1 MMFSR
6 RFTQQQLV
14 EYGALMLRVIG
25 LVAVIGLTL
34 TAITGCTTSDNASST
49 VASNDASS
57 TVVSDDASSTVVSD
71 DASSTVASDDA
82 SSTVASD
89 DASSTV
95 ASNAKESAIEKS
107 EVVSLG
113 QDCVTVDNEITKQNE
128 YTRDNGIEIRTQEWF
143 DEALKTWAR
152 IWPQMNDP
160 DLKSIFREL
169 ANTTDADDKAM
180 DNWIAY
186 RTICDT
192 DRYG

>member
-1 MMFSR
+1 MFSR

-14 EYGALMLRVIG
+14 EYAALMLRVIG
-25 LVAVIGLTL
+25 LVALIGLTL
-34 TAITGCTTSDNASST
+34 TAITGCTA
-49 VASNDASS
+49 
-57 TVVSDDASSTVVSD
+57 SD

-128 YTRDNGIEIRTQEWF
+128 YTRNNGIEIRTQEWF

-186 RTICDT
+186 RTICET

>member
-1 MMFSR
+1 MFSR
-6 RFTQQQLV
+6 RFTQQQLI
-14 EYGALMLRVIG
+14 EYAAVVLRIIG
-25 LVAVIGLTL
+25 LVAVFGLTL
-34 TAITGCTTSDNASST
+34 TAITGCTM
-49 VASNDASS
+49 
-57 TVVSDDASSTVVSD
+57 SDDASSTVVSD

-89 DASSTV
+89 
-95 ASNAKESAIEKS
+95 AKESAIEKS

-113 QDCVTVDNEITKQNE
+113 QDCVTVDKEITKQNE
-128 YTRDNGIEIRTQEWF
+128 YTRDNGIEMRTQEWF

-169 ANTTDADDKAM
+169 ANTTDADDNAM

>member
-1 MMFSR
+1 MFSR

-14 EYGALMLRVIG
+14 EYGALILRVIG

-34 TAITGCTTSDNASST
+34 TAITGCTTSD
-49 VASNDASS
+49 
-57 TVVSDDASSTVVSD
+57 

-82 SSTVASD
+82 SSTVASN

>member
-1 MMFSR
+1 MFSR
-6 RFTQQQLV
+6 QFTQQQLV
-14 EYGALMLRVIG
+14 EYAAVVLRIIG

-34 TAITGCTTSDNASST
+34 TAITGCTTSD
-49 VASNDASS
+49 
-57 TVVSDDASSTVVSD
+57 
-71 DASSTVASDDA
+71 DASSTVASD
-82 SSTVASD
+82 
-89 DASSTV
+89 
-95 ASNAKESAIEKS
+95 AKESATEKS

-113 QDCVTVDNEITKQNE
+113 QDCVTVDKEITKQNE
-128 YTRDNGIEIRTQEWF
+128 YTRDNGIEMRTQEWF

-169 ANTTDADDKAM
+169 ANTTDADDNAM

>member
-1 MMFSR
+1 MFSR

-34 TAITGCTTSDNASST
+34 TAITGCTTSD
-49 VASNDASS
+49 DASS
-57 TVVSDDASSTVVSD
+57 TVS
-71 DASSTVASDDA
+71 
-82 SSTVASD
+82 
-89 DASSTV
+89 
-95 ASNAKESAIEKS
+95 SNAKESAIEKS

>member
-6 RFTQQQLV
+6 QFAQQQLV
-14 EYGALMLRVIG
+14 EYAADVLRIISLGV
-25 LVAVIGLTL
+25 VIGLTL
-34 TAITGCTTSDNASST
+34 TAITGCRTSD
-49 VASNDASS
+49 DP
-57 TVVSDDASSTVVSD
+57 
-71 DASSTVASDDA
+71 SSTVASD
-82 SSTVASD
+82 
-89 DASSTV
+89 
-95 ASNAKESAIEKS
+95 AKESASEKS
-107 EVVSLG
+107 EVVSPG
-113 QDCVTVDNEITKQNE
+113 QDCVTVDKEMAKQNE

-169 ANTTDADDKAM
+169 ANTTDADDDAM

-192 DRYG
+192 DSYG

>member
-1 MMFSR
+1 MFSR

-14 EYGALMLRVIG
+14 EYAAVVLRIIG
-25 LVAVIGLTL
+25 LVAVFGLTL
-34 TAITGCTTSDNASST
+34 TAITGCTM
-49 VASNDASS
+49 
-57 TVVSDDASSTVVSD
+57 SD

-89 DASSTV
+89 
-95 ASNAKESAIEKS
+95 AKESATEKS

-113 QDCVTVDNEITKQNE
+113 QDCVTVDKEITKQNE
-128 YTRDNGIEIRTQEWF
+128 YTRDNGIEMRTQEWF

-169 ANTTDADDKAM
+169 ANTTVADDDAM

-192 DRYG
+192 DSYG

>member
-1 MMFSR
+1 M
-6 RFTQQQLV
+6 
-14 EYGALMLRVIG
+14 
-25 LVAVIGLTL
+25 
-34 TAITGCTTSDNASST
+34 
-49 VASNDASS
+49 
-57 TVVSDDASSTVVSD
+57 SD

-89 DASSTV
+89 
-95 ASNAKESAIEKS
+95 AKESATEKS

-113 QDCVTVDNEITKQNE
+113 QDCVMVDKEITKQNE

>member
-1 MMFSR
+1 MFSR

-34 TAITGCTTSDNASST
+34 TAITGCTTSD
-49 VASNDASS
+49 
-57 TVVSDDASSTVVSD
+57 

-82 SSTVASD
+82 SSTVS
-89 DASSTV
+89 
-95 ASNAKESAIEKS
+95 SNAKESAIEKS

>member
-1 MMFSR
+1 MFSR

-14 EYGALMLRVIG
+14 EYAADVHRIIG
-25 LVAVIGLTL
+25 LVVVIGLTL
-34 TAITGCTTSDNASST
+34 TAITGCTTSD
-49 VASNDASS
+49 DP
-57 TVVSDDASSTVVSD
+57 
-71 DASSTVASDDA
+71 SSTVASDDP

-89 DASSTV
+89 
-95 ASNAKESAIEKS
+95 AKESASEKS
-107 EVVSLG
+107 EVLSLG
-113 QDCVTVDNEITKQNE
+113 QDCVTVDKEITKQNE
-128 YTRDNGIEIRTQEWF
+128 YTRDNEIKIRTQEWF

-169 ANTTDADDKAM
+169 ANTTDADDNAM

-192 DRYG
+192 DSTG

>member
-1 MMFSR
+1 MIFSR
-6 RFTQQQLV
+6 QFTQQQLI
-14 EYGALMLRVIG
+14 EYAAVMLRIIG

-34 TAITGCTTSDNASST
+34 TAITGCATSD
-49 VASNDASS
+49 DP
-57 TVVSDDASSTVVSD
+57 
-71 DASSTVASDDA
+71 SSTVASDDP

-89 DASSTV
+89 
-95 ASNAKESAIEKS
+95 AKESATEKS

-113 QDCVTVDNEITKQNE
+113 QDCVTVDKEITKQNE
-128 YTRDNGIEIRTQEWF
+128 YTRDNGIEMRTQEWF

-169 ANTTDADDKAM
+169 ANTTVADDDAM

-192 DRYG
+192 DSYG

>member
-1 MMFSR
+1 MFSR

-34 TAITGCTTSDNASST
+34 TAITGCTTSDDASST
-49 VASNDASS
+49 VASN
-57 TVVSDDASSTVVSD
+57 
-71 DASSTVASDDA
+71 DA

>member
-1 MMFSR
+1 MFAR

-14 EYGALMLRVIG
+14 EYAAVVLRIIG

-34 TAITGCTTSDNASST
+34 TAITGCTTSD
-49 VASNDASS
+49 
-57 TVVSDDASSTVVSD
+57 
-71 DASSTVASDDA
+71 DASSTVASD
-82 SSTVASD
+82 
-89 DASSTV
+89 
-95 ASNAKESAIEKS
+95 AKESAIEKS

-113 QDCVTVDNEITKQNE
+113 QDCVTVDKEITKQNE

-169 ANTTDADDKAM
+169 ANTTVADDDAM

-192 DRYG
+192 DSYG

>member
-1 MMFSR
+1 MFSR

-14 EYGALMLRVIG
+14 EYAALMLRVIG

-34 TAITGCTTSDNASST
+34 TAITGCTT
-49 VASNDASS
+49 
-57 TVVSDDASSTVVSD
+57 
-71 DASSTVASDDA
+71 SDDA

>member
-1 MMFSR
+1 MFSR

-14 EYGALMLRVIG
+14 EYAAVVLRIIG
-25 LVAVIGLTL
+25 LVAVFGLTL
-34 TAITGCTTSDNASST
+34 TAITGCTM
-49 VASNDASS
+49 
-57 TVVSDDASSTVVSD
+57 SD

-95 ASNAKESAIEKS
+95 ASDDASSTVASDAKESATEKS

-113 QDCVTVDNEITKQNE
+113 QDCVTVDKEITKQNE

-169 ANTTDADDKAM
+169 ANTTVADDDAM

-192 DRYG
+192 DSFG

>member
-1 MMFSR
+1 MFSR

-14 EYGALMLRVIG
+14 EYAALMLRVIG

-34 TAITGCTTSDNASST
+34 TAITGCTTSDDASST
-49 VASNDASS
+49 VASN
-57 TVVSDDASSTVVSD
+57 
-71 DASSTVASDDA
+71 DA

>member
-1 MMFSR
+1 MFSR
-6 RFTQQQLV
+6 RFTQQQLI
-14 EYGALMLRVIG
+14 EYAAVVLRIIG
-25 LVAVIGLTL
+25 LVAVFGLTL
-34 TAITGCTTSDNASST
+34 TAITGCTM
-49 VASNDASS
+49 
-57 TVVSDDASSTVVSD
+57 SDDASSTVVSD
-71 DASSTVASDDA
+71 DASSTVASD
-82 SSTVASD
+82 
-89 DASSTV
+89 
-95 ASNAKESAIEKS
+95 AKESATEKS

-113 QDCVTVDNEITKQNE
+113 QDCVTVDKEITKQNE

-169 ANTTDADDKAM
+169 ANTTVADDDAM

>member
-6 RFTQQQLV
+6 QFTQQQLV

-34 TAITGCTTSDNASST
+34 TAITGCTTSDDASST

-57 TVVSDDASSTVVSD
+57 TVASN

-95 ASNAKESAIEKS
+95 SSNAKESAIEKS

>member
-1 MMFSR
+1 MFSR

-14 EYGALMLRVIG
+14 EYAAVVLRIIG
-25 LVAVIGLTL
+25 LVAVFGLTL
-34 TAITGCTTSDNASST
+34 TAITGCTM
-49 VASNDASS
+49 
-57 TVVSDDASSTVVSD
+57 SD

-89 DASSTV
+89 
-95 ASNAKESAIEKS
+95 AKESATEKS

-113 QDCVTVDNEITKQNE
+113 QDCVMVDKEITKQNE

-169 ANTTDADDKAM
+169 ANTTVADDDAM

-192 DRYG
+192 DSYG

>member
-1 MMFSR
+1 MFSR
-6 RFTQQQLV
+6 QFTQQQLV
-14 EYGALMLRVIG
+14 EYAAVVLRIIG

-34 TAITGCTTSDNASST
+34 TAITGCTTSD
-49 VASNDASS
+49 
-57 TVVSDDASSTVVSD
+57 

-89 DASSTV
+89 
-95 ASNAKESAIEKS
+95 AKESATEKS

-113 QDCVTVDNEITKQNE
+113 QDCVTVDKEITKQNE
-128 YTRDNGIEIRTQEWF
+128 YTRDNGIEMRTQEWF

>member
-1 MMFSR
+1 MFAR

-14 EYGALMLRVIG
+14 EYAAVVLRIIG

-34 TAITGCTTSDNASST
+34 TAITGCTTSD
-49 VASNDASS
+49 DP
-57 TVVSDDASSTVVSD
+57 
-71 DASSTVASDDA
+71 SSTVASDDA

-89 DASSTV
+89 
-95 ASNAKESAIEKS
+95 AKESAIEKS

-113 QDCVTVDNEITKQNE
+113 QDCVTVDKEITKQNE

-169 ANTTDADDKAM
+169 ANTTVADDDAM

-192 DRYG
+192 DSYG

>member
-1 MMFSR
+1 MFSR

-34 TAITGCTTSDNASST
+34 TAITGCTTSD
-49 VASNDASS
+49 
-57 TVVSDDASSTVVSD
+57 

-82 SSTVASD
+82 SSTVSSN

-95 ASNAKESAIEKS
+95 SSNAKESAIEKS

-186 RTICDT
+186 RTICET

>member
-1 MMFSR
+1 MIFSR
-6 RFTQQQLV
+6 QFTQQQLI
-14 EYGALMLRVIG
+14 EYAAVMLRIIG

-34 TAITGCTTSDNASST
+34 TAITGCATSD
-49 VASNDASS
+49 DP
-57 TVVSDDASSTVVSD
+57 
-71 DASSTVASDDA
+71 SSTVASDDP

-89 DASSTV
+89 DPSSTV
-95 ASNAKESAIEKS
+95 ASDTKESATEKS

-113 QDCVTVDNEITKQNE
+113 QDCVTVDKEITKQNE
-128 YTRDNGIEIRTQEWF
+128 YTRDNGIEMRTQEWF

-169 ANTTDADDKAM
+169 ANTTVADDDAM

-192 DRYG
+192 DSYG

>member
-1 MMFSR
+1 
-6 RFTQQQLV
+6 
-14 EYGALMLRVIG
+14 MLRVIG

-34 TAITGCTTSDNASST
+34 TAITGCTTSDDASST
-49 VASNDASS
+49 VASN
-57 TVVSDDASSTVVSD
+57 
-71 DASSTVASDDA
+71 DA

-143 DEALKTWAR
+143 DEA
-152 IWPQMNDP
+152 
-160 DLKSIFREL
+160 
-169 ANTTDADDKAM
+169 
-180 DNWIAY
+180 
-186 RTICDT
+186 
-192 DRYG
+192 

>member
-34 TAITGCTTSDNASST
+34 TAITGCTTSDDASST
-49 VASNDASS
+49 VASN
-57 TVVSDDASSTVVSD
+57 

-95 ASNAKESAIEKS
+95 SSNAKESAIEKS

>member
-34 TAITGCTTSDNASST
+34 TAITGCTT
-49 VASNDASS
+49 
-57 TVVSDDASSTVVSD
+57 
-71 DASSTVASDDA
+71 
-82 SSTVASD
+82 SD

>member
-1 MMFSR
+1 MFSR

-34 TAITGCTTSDNASST
+34 TAITGCTTSD
-49 VASNDASS
+49 
-57 TVVSDDASSTVVSD
+57 

-95 ASNAKESAIEKS
+95 SSNAKESAIEKS

>member
-1 MMFSR
+1 MFSR

-57 TVVSDDASSTVVSD
+57 TV
-71 DASSTVASDDA
+71 
-82 SSTVASD
+82 ASD

-107 EVVSLG
+107 EDVSLG

>member
-34 TAITGCTTSDNASST
+34 TAITGCTTSD
-49 VASNDASS
+49 
-57 TVVSDDASSTVVSD
+57 

-82 SSTVASD
+82 SSTVS
-89 DASSTV
+89 
-95 ASNAKESAIEKS
+95 SNAKESAIEKS

>member
-49 VASNDASS
+49 VASN
-57 TVVSDDASSTVVSD
+57 
-71 DASSTVASDDA
+71 DA

>member
-1 MMFSR
+1 MFSR

-14 EYGALMLRVIG
+14 EYAALMLRVIG

-34 TAITGCTTSDNASST
+34 TAITGCTTSDDASST
-49 VASNDASS
+49 VA
-57 TVVSDDASSTVVSD
+57 SD

-128 YTRDNGIEIRTQEWF
+128 YTRNNGIEIRTQEWF

>member
-1 MMFSR
+1 MIFSR
-6 RFTQQQLV
+6 QFTQQQLI
-14 EYGALMLRVIG
+14 EYAAGVHRIIG

-34 TAITGCTTSDNASST
+34 TAITGCTTN
-49 VASNDASS
+49 NDP
-57 TVVSDDASSTVVSD
+57 
-71 DASSTVASDDA
+71 SSTVASD
-82 SSTVASD
+82 
-89 DASSTV
+89 
-95 ASNAKESAIEKS
+95 AKESANEKS

-113 QDCVTVDNEITKQNE
+113 QDCVTVDKEIAKQNE

-152 IWPQMNDP
+152 LWPQMNDP

-169 ANTTDADDKAM
+169 ANTTDADDNAM

-192 DRYG
+192 ERYG

>member
-1 MMFSR
+1 MFSR

-34 TAITGCTTSDNASST
+34 TAITGCTT
-49 VASNDASS
+49 
-57 TVVSDDASSTVVSD
+57 
-71 DASSTVASDDA
+71 SDDA

>member
-6 RFTQQQLV
+6 RFTQQQLI
-14 EYGALMLRVIG
+14 EYAAVVLRIIG
-25 LVAVIGLTL
+25 LVAVFGLTL
-34 TAITGCTTSDNASST
+34 TAITGCTM
-49 VASNDASS
+49 
-57 TVVSDDASSTVVSD
+57 SDDASSTVVSD
-71 DASSTVASDDA
+71 DASSTVASD
-82 SSTVASD
+82 
-89 DASSTV
+89 
-95 ASNAKESAIEKS
+95 AKESATEKS

-113 QDCVTVDNEITKQNE
+113 QDCVTVDKEITKQNE

-169 ANTTDADDKAM
+169 ANTTVADDDAM

-192 DRYG
+192 DSYG

>member
-1 MMFSR
+1 MFSR

-14 EYGALMLRVIG
+14 EYAALMLRVIG

-34 TAITGCTTSDNASST
+34 TAITGCTT
-49 VASNDASS
+49 
-57 TVVSDDASSTVVSD
+57 
-71 DASSTVASDDA
+71 
-82 SSTVASD
+82 SD

>member
-14 EYGALMLRVIG
+14 EYAALMLRVIG

-34 TAITGCTTSDNASST
+34 TAITGCTTSDDASST
-49 VASNDASS
+49 VA
-57 TVVSDDASSTVVSD
+57 SD

-128 YTRDNGIEIRTQEWF
+128 YTRNNGIEIRTQEWF

-160 DLKSIFREL
+160 GLKSIFREL

-186 RTICDT
+186 RTICET

>member
-1 MMFSR
+1 M
-6 RFTQQQLV
+6 
-14 EYGALMLRVIG
+14 
-25 LVAVIGLTL
+25 
-34 TAITGCTTSDNASST
+34 
-49 VASNDASS
+49 ASNDASS
-57 TVVSDDASSTVVSD
+57 TVASN
-71 DASSTVASDDA
+71 
-82 SSTVASD
+82 

>member
-14 EYGALMLRVIG
+14 EYAALMLRVIG

-34 TAITGCTTSDNASST
+34 TAITGCTTSD
-49 VASNDASS
+49 
-57 TVVSDDASSTVVSD
+57 

-95 ASNAKESAIEKS
+95 SSNAKESAIEKS

>member
-1 MMFSR
+1 MFSR

-34 TAITGCTTSDNASST
+34 TAITGCAT
-49 VASNDASS
+49 
-57 TVVSDDASSTVVSD
+57 
-71 DASSTVASDDA
+71 
-82 SSTVASD
+82 SD